1 MRTVAGAAL
10 MAGAVVGGMAV
21 VGLGLPF
28 WLLAVALAVGIFG
41 IALVGR

>member
-21 VGLGLPF
+21 VGLGLPI
-28 WLLAVALAVGIFG
+28 WLLAVALVVGVVG
-41 IALVGR
+41 VALVGR